1 MLSCSSNVSEKV
13 EVTFEIIFY
22 AAVIIYFVQRYIQ
35 YTILNSKAENDIL
48 TSFLRLHTL

>member
-35 YTILNSKAENDIL
+35 CTILNSKADIL
-48 TSFLRLHTL
+48 INFLRLHTL